1 MEGSS
6 FYQLI
11 ERICGG
17 SESGGEGDLRSVSL
31 DLGDGALIELADEGD
46 DVLGLYATVATFDEE
61 PGEAVF
67 KDISIAN
74 FGCAGTEG
82 ATLGYDPET
91 RTLLLVRYWP
101 IGAMETTAAVEVVSL
116 FVETFFTW
124 RDRIEKWESLSILP
138 SDEAGSSLE
147 KELHNFA

>member
-1 MEGSS
+1 MEESP
-6 FYQLI
+6 FYQLV
-11 ERICGG
+11 ERICG
-17 SESGGEGDLRSVSL
+17 SADSLGEGDLRSVSL

-67 KDISIAN
+67 KDIAIAN
-74 FGCAGTEG
+74 FGCSGTDG

-124 RDRIEKWESLSILP
+124 RERVERL
-138 SDEAGSSLE
+138 EAGSLLPDASIQASPERDLRG
-147 KELHNFA
+147 FA

>member
-1 MEGSS
+1 MEESP
-6 FYQLI
+6 FYQLV
-11 ERICGG
+11 ERICG
-17 SESGGEGDLRSVSL
+17 SADSLGEGDLRSVSL

-46 DVLGLYATVATFDEE
+46 DVLGLYATVATFNEE

-67 KDISIAN
+67 KDIAIAN
-74 FGCAGTEG
+74 FGCVGTDG

-124 RDRIEKWESLSILP
+124 RERVERL
-138 SDEAGSSLE
+138 EAGSLLPDASIQASPERDLRG
-147 KELHNFA
+147 FA

>member
-1 MEGSS
+1 MEESP
-6 FYQLI
+6 FYQLV
-11 ERICGG
+11 ERICG
-17 SESGGEGDLRSVSL
+17 SADSLAEGDLRSVSL

-67 KDISIAN
+67 KDIAIAN
-74 FGCAGTEG
+74 FGCAGTDG

-124 RDRIEKWESLSILP
+124 RDRIEKWESGSILP
-138 SDEAGSSLE
+138 SDEAESSLD
-147 KELHNFA
+147 KEVHDFA

>member
-1 MEGSS
+1 MDESP
-6 FYQLI
+6 FYQLV
-11 ERICGG
+11 ERVCGG
-17 SESGGEGDLRSVSL
+17 AESGGEGRVRSVSL
-31 DLGDGALIELADEGD
+31 DLGDGVFIELADEGD
-46 DVLGLYATVATFDEE
+46 DVLGLYATVAAFDEE
-61 PGEAVF
+61 PSEAVF

-124 RDRIEKWESLSILP
+124 RDRIEKWESGSILP
-138 SDEAGSSLE
+138 SDEAESSLD
-147 KELHNFA
+147 KDVHNFA